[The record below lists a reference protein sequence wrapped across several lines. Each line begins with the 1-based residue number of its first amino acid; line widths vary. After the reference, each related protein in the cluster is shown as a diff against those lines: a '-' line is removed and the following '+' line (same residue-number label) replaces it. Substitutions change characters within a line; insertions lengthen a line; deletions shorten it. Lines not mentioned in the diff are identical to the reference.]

1 MGLAV
6 LNSREVRV
14 EVASTGYQCELALDH
29 L

>member
-14 EVASTGYQCELALDH
+14 EVASMRYKCELALDH